1 MSYVVAVDLTLK
13 CSFPSKVLYS
23 HYILTRTTRLSLPLP
38 TTYPVSEWGKPAH
51 TDDQEGGSEGGEG
64 GGEGGKPKA
73 PQLVAKPNFGLT
85 GALAT
90 DSQTGNVYKGVV
102 LKWTEPDDARKP
114 EKGWRLYVF
123 KEGVLKD
130 TLHLHRQSAYLV
142 GRHDVA
148 DLKIEHPSCS
158 KQHAV
163 LQFRRREEEGGAAV
177 VKPYL
182 MDLESVNKTR
192 LNGEEIPPA
201 RYVELRPQDMIQFGL
216 SSREYVLMHEDMVS
230 GGS

>member
-1 MSYVVAVDLTLK
+1 MCLCGCCRHLSVLSYFFLALVLTL
-13 CSFPSKVLYS
+13 P
-23 HYILTRTTRLSLPLP
+23 SLPP
-38 TTYPVSEWGKPAH
+38 SHPPYPSSEWGKPAPS
-51 TDDQEGGSEGGEG
+51 DDQEGDAEGGGE

-148 DLKIEHPSCS
+148 DLKVEHPSCS

-163 LQFRRREEEGGAAV
+163 IQFRRREDKEGGRGV

-192 LNGEEIPPA
+192 LNGEEVPPA

-216 SSREYVLMHEDMVS
+216 SSREYVLMHEDMVV
-230 GGS
+230 GK

>member
-1 MSYVVAVDLTLK
+1 
-13 CSFPSKVLYS
+13 
-23 HYILTRTTRLSLPLP
+23 
-38 TTYPVSEWGKPAH
+38 
-51 TDDQEGGSEGGEG
+51 
-64 GGEGGKPKA
+64 
-73 PQLVAKPNFGLT
+73 
-85 GALAT
+85 
-90 DSQTGNVYKGVV
+90 VYKGVV

-123 KEGVLKD
+123 KEGELKD

-148 DLKIEHPSCS
+148 DLKVEHPSCS

-163 LQFRRREEEGGAAV
+163 IQFRRREEKEGGVGGRAV

-182 MDLESVNKTR
+182 MDMESVNKTK
-192 LNGEEIPPA
+192 LNGEEVPPA

-216 SSREYVLMHEDMVS
+216 SSREYVLMHEDMV
-230 GGS
+230 GK